1 MNKYI
6 LDETEPANTHLNYPV
21 EPPQKKK
28 KCHTGATVGSE
39 TMGELV
45 DDLRLRLECLE
56 DFVYQLVN
64 EDTCEQEDSME
75 DTSEQEDL

>member
-6 LDETEPANTHLNYPV
+6 LDETEPASTHLNYPV
-21 EPPQKKK
+21 EPPKKK
-28 KCHTGATVGSE
+28 KKWHTGATVGSE
-39 TMGELV
+39 TMAELV

-64 EDTCEQEDSME
+64 GDTSEQEDSME
-75 DTSEQEDL
+75 DTSEPEDQ